1 MTVLIKCYFI
11 KIISAQMNVAAMQY
25 MFNTVVIDE
34 KSSENLL
41 NWLAKLIWLSHFDF
55 FVLEKGDSA
64 SGIVSYSLIPYCI
77 VKKLRNPRLY
87 QLWMVNVTCHKCIC
101 SGLFLFLHRGQFSGR
116 LHQPDHRFLVQ
127 NHCKGG

>member
-1 MTVLIKCYFI
+1 
-11 KIISAQMNVAAMQY
+11 MNVAAMQY

-87 QLWMVNVTCHKCIC
+87 HFSYEWLMLHAINVYALGYFSSCIEVNSQAGSI
-101 SGLFLFLHRGQFSGR
+101 GQITGF
-116 LHQPDHRFLVQ
+116 
-127 NHCKGG
+127 